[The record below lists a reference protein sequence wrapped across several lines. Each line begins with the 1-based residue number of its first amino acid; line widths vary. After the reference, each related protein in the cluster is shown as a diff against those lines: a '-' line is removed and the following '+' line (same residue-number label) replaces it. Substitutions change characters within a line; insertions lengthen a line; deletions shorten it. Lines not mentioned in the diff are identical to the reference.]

1 MKITPM
7 STLFVIILV
16 TLFAV
21 ALGLGRSG
29 MIGQGIFY

>member
-21 ALGLGRSG
+21 MLGLWRSG
-29 MIGQGIFY
+29 MIV